1 MGLTGLGIA
10 FKLFLV
16 RKRGSQDVR
25 YQQLLV
31 RERERERERERGGG
45 GRERGEEGVR
55 YQQLLVRT

>member
-31 RERERERERERGGG
+31 REREREREGGGERGGG
-45 GRERGEEGVR
+45 C
-55 YQQLLVRT
+55 

>member
-45 GRERGEEGVR
+45 GGGGGERGGGC
-55 YQQLLVRT
+55 